1 MKAILIIDVPE
12 KWEIKDIETL
22 IIRLGNAKLKQETS
36 YKNISLKSIPI
47 KKMTE
52 SLVYANG
59 EVYMRQNCFTE
70 YDKGWNACIDEIL
83 GEKNEKDE
91 QQKKTENN

>member
-1 MKAILIIDVPE
+1 MSKAILVIDIPE

-36 YKNISLKSIPI
+36 YKNISLKSMPI

-52 SLVYANG
+52 SLVYAND

-70 YDKGWNACIDEIL
+70 YDKGWNACVDEIL
-83 GEKNEKDE
+83 GGNDE
-91 QQKKTENN
+91 QSNS

>member
-1 MKAILIIDVPE
+1 MKAILVIDMPKNCDWCLFNNKITCVAGAGDVRMN
-12 KWEIKDIETL
+12 IVY
-22 IIRLGNAKLKQETS
+22 GNKSPMCPLKEM
-36 YKNISLKSIPI
+36 PI

-83 GEKNEKDE
+83 GGNDD
-91 QQKKTENN
+91 NSL